1 MVLASL
7 RLAEA
12 ESRAPSGHPDRCL
25 VRISLIL
32 FCRVWSKLDAQVVV
46 CVKVGDPSK
55 AWVSVVYSSTV
66 PTVNPFAFAVRRKL
80 FPPAIQPYITSI
92 YAFVDLHG
100 PVGDPL
106 QTYADRFSGH
116 CAVFV
121 TVQSKGESK
130 SQRKTTLVRVSGKG
144 TH

>member
-1 MVLASL
+1 VGVQFI
-7 RLAEA
+7 R
-12 ESRAPSGHPDRCL
+12 RAPSGHPDQCL
-25 VRISLIL
+25 ACISLNL
-32 FCRVWSKLDAQVVV
+32 LRRAWSKLVVQVVV
-46 CVKVGDPSK
+46 SVYFGDPSK

-66 PTVNPFAFAVRRKL
+66 PTVNPFAFAVRQKL

-92 YAFVDLHG
+92 YAFVDLPG

-116 CAVFV
+116 CAVFI